1 MKIRLTPTI
10 ATMLLCTTVLV
21 AMPKPANAFIGEAAV
36 VAAISG
42 LQKFTGNALS
52 SMTKTLTSQI
62 TSSMESL
69 SNPNSVSSM
78 LNKGFTQLSNYEKA
92 GVAAEQRI
100 ADASNTAMAEFARR
114 QQDTTIR
121 DEHIMNPEF
130 CTGIDGAQATHGASQ
145 SARTATRAIATITDS
160 RGEAD
165 AGTPSYY
172 GKGQGVASSMAL
184 HGRRYCSQED
194 VTAGLCSALSRLPNA
209 DQRAISLFG
218 QDTLSADG
226 GVDAANDY
234 STTLIQPVAPAAL
247 RGEQLTSTSGREAA
261 LRRRAYNARMS
272 LSRYVM
278 NFITSLEIPSIN
290 LTDVQKTEMQAEG
303 MTVSD
308 QASWLTSMSLEVN
321 RRVSGV
327 TWNKNLQ
334 QMPPATVMRE
344 LAIEQ
349 AQANYLALQTYRL
362 GLFQSSLAAT
372 QVAQHEEESEAKRL
386 APIPSPNVNPGG

>member
-1 MKIRLTPTI
+1 MSGFGPTWPI
-10 ATMLLCTTVLV
+10 C
-21 AMPKPANAFIGEAAV
+21 
-36 VAAISG
+36 
-42 LQKFTGNALS
+42 
-52 SMTKTLTSQI
+52 
-62 TSSMESL
+62 
-69 SNPNSVSSM
+69 
-78 LNKGFTQLSNYEKA
+78 
-92 GVAAEQRI
+92 
-100 ADASNTAMAEFARR
+100 
-114 QQDTTIR
+114 
-121 DEHIMNPEF
+121 
-130 CTGIDGAQATHGASQ
+130 
-145 SARTATRAIATITDS
+145 
-160 RGEAD
+160 
-165 AGTPSYY
+165 
-172 GKGQGVASSMAL
+172 
-184 HGRRYCSQED
+184 
-194 VTAGLCSALSRLPNA
+194 
-209 DQRAISLFG
+209 
-218 QDTLSADG
+218 
-226 GVDAANDY
+226 
-234 STTLIQPVAPAAL
+234 
-247 RGEQLTSTSGREAA
+247 GREAA

-303 MTVSD
+303 MAVSD

-349 AQANYLALQTYRL
+349 AQANYLALQNYRL

>member
-1 MKIRLTPTI
+1 MKLRPNATI
-10 ATMLLCTTVLV
+10 AAMLVCTTVLV
-21 AMPKPANAFIGEAAV
+21 VMPRPANAFIGEAAV
-36 VAAISG
+36 VVAISG
-42 LQKFTGNALS
+42 LQKFTGQALNSMTNALN
-52 SMTKTLTSQI
+52 KQI
-62 TSSMESL
+62 TGSL
-69 SNPNSVSSM
+69 DSLTNPNSVSS
-78 LNKGFTQLSNYEKA
+78 LLSKGFTQLSNYEKA

-100 ADASNTAMAEFARR
+100 ADASNTAMAEFLRR
-114 QQDTTIR
+114 QQDTQVR
-121 DEHIMNPEF
+121 DEHMMNPEF
-130 CTGIDGAQATHGASQ
+130 CTGLDGQQATIGASQ
-145 SARTATRAIATITDS
+145 SARSATRTIAQITDN

-272 LSRYVM
+272 LSRYVL

-303 MTVSD
+303 MTAAD

-334 QMPPATVMRE
+334 QMPPASVMRE
-344 LAIEQ
+344 IAVEQ
-349 AQANYLALQTYRL
+349 AQANYLALQNYRL
-362 GLFQSSLAAT
+362 QMFQASLAAT
-372 QVAQHEEESEAKRL
+372 RVAQHEEENNGDRI